1 MAKVPEGYQTVMPYL
16 ILDGAT
22 EFIEFAQKVFG
33 AEEKMKVMRDENTVM
48 HSEINIG
55 GSVIMFADSTDE
67 YPEQPGVFFIYVDDA
82 DETYKSALNEGAT
95 VVTELTNQDYGRSGG
110 VMDSFGNTWYITTM
124 Q

>member
-33 AEEKMKVMRDENTVM
+33 AEEKMKVMRDEITVM

-67 YPEQPGVFFIYVDDA
+67 YPEQLGVFFIYVDDA